1 MLQRRPGLDRLT
13 ARRVLFSVPRLLIY
27 AAAAGTCSLAL
38 AGFGAVLQ
46 RLWRRGA
53 MVELPL
59 IVPFWVLI
67 AGWMLSPYW
76 GALML
81 QRLGPKG
88 RSEGTILVLGLI
100 LMIAIGA
107 NSFLATSAFVGGE
120 PHPTAD
126 GVTMV
131 FIPGLQWMVLGFA
144 ALLQRIVRRFIDW
157 SRP

>member
-1 MLQRRPGLDRLT
+1 MLQRRPGLERLT
-13 ARRVLFSVPRLLIY
+13 ARRVLFSIPRLLIY
-27 AAAAGTCSLAL
+27 AAAAGTFSLWL
-38 AGFGAVLQ
+38 AGFAAVLQ
-46 RLWRRGA
+46 RVGRRGA
-53 MVELPL
+53 MVELLL
-59 IVPFWVLI
+59 IAPFWIII

-81 QRLGPKG
+81 QRRGSKG

-107 NSFLATSAFVGGE
+107 NSFLATSAFVGGR

-144 ALLQRIVRRFIDW
+144 ALLQRIVRRFINW